1 MTRIL
6 FVLAVAA
13 CGSSSTTPS
22 QPAPPPP
29 PAEGGGEGSA
39 PASGECITTGCSGTI
54 CAKPGNDMMTTC
66 EMKPEY
72 QCYQGA
78 ECKVQETGE
87 CGWTM
92 DDKLT
97 ACLASPPP
105 LQ

>member
-1 MTRIL
+1 MTRLL

-29 PAEGGGEGSA
+29 AEGEGGGEGSA
-39 PASGECITTGCSGTI
+39 PATGECVKSGCSGTV
-54 CAKPGNDMMTTC
+54 CTTPGNEMMTTC

-72 QCYQGA
+72 ACYRDA
-78 ECKVQETGE
+78 ECKVQENGE

-105 LQ
+105 L